1 MPHMASVCLGVW
13 VGTGSRHEPA
23 ALNGAAHFIEHLLFK
38 GTVRRTARR
47 ISEEV
52 EGLGGQ
58 LNAYTSEDH
67 TCFYARARH
76 DHRATLLDVIMDMR
90 LNSRF
95 APADLVKERAVIKEE
110 RMMYRDQPPHLVQEL
125 LNETLWPG
133 HPLGR
138 AIEGTPRSLDRL
150 TRPRLLGFLRNNYG
164 AENTCIVAA
173 GNVRHAELVQEVSR
187 HMRRFPSGAAPV
199 SEPAVSQQ
207 DKPRVRLHT
216 MAAEQTQLALGLRT
230 TSRHDERRFALRVL
244 NALFGECMSSRLF
257 QCLREDR
264 GIAYDV
270 HSAASHFADTGD
282 MVVYAGVD
290 DDKLPQVLKL
300 IAREMRRLT
309 LRPPALA
316 EVRRARDYVIGQ
328 FDLALEGTEAHMSWM
343 GEQLMG
349 YGQLVS
355 PGMVRERFGAVTPGE
370 VRRAA
375 ADFFRPERMSV
386 ALVSP
391 LRRLSFDVEQVFGC
405 LA

>member
-1 MPHMASVCLGVW
+1 
-13 VGTGSRHEPA
+13 
-23 ALNGAAHFIEHLLFK
+23 
-38 GTVRRTARR
+38 
-47 ISEEV
+47 
-52 EGLGGQ
+52 
-58 LNAYTSEDH
+58 
-67 TCFYARARH
+67 
-76 DHRATLLDVIMDMR
+76 LLDVIMDMR